1 MPPRYTFLYQSI
13 HNEHFSTL
21 VFNLCCSVSA
31 HIRHF
36 RREVR
41 PVLPSTHWPQHSWP
55 QPPTRMQPCGAAWGG
70 KGGGPGIGGPKGRS
84 FWMLLQ
90 PHWHDWTGTAETHWC
105 EYISFD
111 VKAYFGYFNSW
122 DVLFKI
128 WLCWTV
134 NALNGVDSKLFLML
148 AWLRS
153 IFSLTSQFHHC
164 SLHQGWP
171 GTGRMLVASGRIRF
185 EEYQVHKP
193 NQSPLFS
200 SRPIFL
206 SSEYYW
212 VHLKQCSNSLLY
224 PSACDPPPIPPTFVY
239 LPFLPRTTFC
249 LTNLCPPCWHV
260 HLWPVTG
267 QMHEA
272 SGMVLESY
280 WHDSIDIC
288 LDN

>member
-1 MPPRYTFLYQSI
+1 MTQGPWSIPLTWMPPRYTFLYQSI

-122 DVLFKI
+122 DVLFTI

-212 VHLKQCSNSLLY
+212 VHLKQCSNFLLY
-224 PSACDPPPIPPTFVY
+224 PSAVILHQSHLLLSTFLSSLGPLSVWQTCVPLVDMCIY
-239 LPFLPRTTFC
+239 GPWLARCTR
-249 LTNLCPPCWHV
+249 
-260 HLWPVTG
+260 HLVWF
-267 QMHEA
+267 
-272 SGMVLESY
+272 
-280 WHDSIDIC
+280 
-288 LDN
+288 